1 MYRPETKPKER
12 VGTLVLVIGL
22 HVAVAAFAL
31 TAGGVAQLVKEEAP
45 IEIFDVALPVP
56 PPPQVDL
63 EKPDD
68 ARPREEGAASAKN
81 IESNAT
87 PVEAPKPAIKL
98 PPVNPIVASPTP
110 NEGSDPTQGAS
121 NERGEGTGAG
131 GVGDGTGSGAGG
143 DGKGGGGGTRPSVI
157 RDLVGQDYPDE
168 VWRLWPPRAEVHARF
183 KVHPDGTIS
192 DCTIDRS
199 SGVPSI
205 DEWTCALLRSKA
217 TFRPATDAYGRP
229 YTTWY
234 GYIQAPTGKMIRRR

>member
-68 ARPREEGAASAKN
+68 ATPREEGAASAKN

-131 GVGDGTGSGAGG
+131 GVGDGTGSGTGG
-143 DGKGGGGGTRPSVI
+143 DGKGGGGGTRPTVI
-157 RDLVGQDYPDE
+157 QKTTLTAKDYPKAL
-168 VWRLWPPRAEVHARF
+168 RAKWPQGGRVLVAVRVQVNGRATDCKINASIGIPEIDTETCKLVEQ
-183 KVHPDGTIS
+183 KV
-192 DCTIDRS
+192 R
-199 SGVPSI
+199 
-205 DEWTCALLRSKA
+205 
-217 TFRPATDAYGRP
+217 FRPARDAQGKP
-229 YTTWY
+229 YVAWY
-234 GYIQAPTGKMIRRR
+234 GYIQYDVGR